1 MMYPKPAYKKRRKQH
16 KKSILQAKDG
26 TCYLCTRLNGDY
38 SHKTLQE
45 HHIFGGA
52 NRIHSEA
59 YGLKVYLCVE
69 HHTEGKA
76 AVHNNIDNMR
86 LLQAEGQRAFEREHT
101 RAEFM
106 RIFGRNYL
114 EDGDGA
120 QGTNR

>member
-1 MMYPKPAYKKRRKQH
+1 MMYPKTARRKKR
-16 KKSILQAKDG
+16 KKHMPSILQTKDG
-26 TCYLCTRLNGDY
+26 TCYLCTRLNGDF

-45 HHIFGGA
+45 HHIFGGP

-86 LLQAEGQRAFEREHT
+86 LLQREGQRVFEREHT
-101 RAEFM
+101 RSEFM
-106 RIFGRNYL
+106 KIFGRNYL
-114 EDGDGA
+114 EENDGA
-120 QGTNR
+120 